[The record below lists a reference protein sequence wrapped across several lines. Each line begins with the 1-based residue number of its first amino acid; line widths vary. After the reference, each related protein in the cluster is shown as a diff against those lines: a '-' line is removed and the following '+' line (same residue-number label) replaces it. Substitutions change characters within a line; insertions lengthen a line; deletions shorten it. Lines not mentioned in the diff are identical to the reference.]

1 MYPLNPSPL
10 LSTASPKQRALCFI
24 SDHCAILQSAL
35 NLAQDYGTACFLY
48 DKLMLLKD
56 EWSTTTESE
65 TFSPRIE
72 DLLNKLSGGGSLRS
86 LLLQLL
92 KKMLVAYKDR
102 LKKESRQI
110 EFYRQLRILNP
121 RNLSDMPRAMDQY
134 PLLGLSDVPEIAEQW
149 SLYIR
154 CNVVD
159 INGPTALQEWWQSR
173 APSPF
178 QERVLFLI
186 TQPTSG
192 GDVERFFSQCG
203 TVSKRQHKLDD
214 NIRRLRF
221 MLQFHGDIE
230 GQLL

>member
-10 LSTASPKQRALCFI
+10 LTTASPKQPALCFI
-24 SDHCAILQSAL
+24 SDHCAILQRAL

-48 DKLMLLKD
+48 DKLMLVKD
-56 EWSTTTESE
+56 EWSITTESE

-86 LLLQLL
+86 LFLQLL
-92 KKMLVAYKDR
+92 KKTLVAYTDR

-110 EFYRQLRILNP
+110 EYYRQLRILNP
-121 RNLSDMPRAMDQY
+121 PNLSDMPRAMDQY
-134 PLLGLSDVPEIAEQW
+134 PLLGLFDVLEIAEQW

-154 CNVVD
+154 CNVVN
-159 INGPTALQEWWQSR
+159 INWPTALQKWWQSR
-173 APSPF
+173 ASSPF
-178 QERVLFLI
+178 QERVLFSI

-192 GDVERFFSQCG
+192 GDVEHFFSHCG
-203 TVSKRQHKLDD
+203 AVPERQHKLDN

-230 GQLL
+230 EQLL

>member
-1 MYPLNPSPL
+1 M
-10 LSTASPKQRALCFI
+10 LSSNLCCRFETVP
-24 SDHCAILQSAL
+24 HCE
-35 NLAQDYGTACFLY
+35 
-48 DKLMLLKD
+48 KKR
-56 EWSTTTESE
+56 STSESE

-178 QERVLFLI
+178 QEGVLFLI

-192 GDVERFFSQCG
+192 VVVLHSSLSSINLSYKKHA
-203 TVSKRQHKLDD
+203 VP
-214 NIRRLRF
+214 
-221 MLQFHGDIE
+221 
-230 GQLL
+230 

>member
-1 MYPLNPSPL
+1 MEKLWKIAINCG
-10 LSTASPKQRALCFI
+10 KLCY
-24 SDHCAILQSAL
+24 ATLQSTL
-35 NLAQDYGTACFLY
+35 NLAQEYGTACFLY
-48 DKLMLLKD
+48 DKLMVLHDK
-56 EWSTTTESE
+56 WTTTMDSE
-65 TFSPRIE
+65 KFSPRIQ
-72 DLLNKLSGGGSLRS
+72 DVLNKLSTGGTLRG
-86 LLLQLL
+86 LPVQLL

-110 EFYRQLRILNP
+110 EYYRQLRIGNP
-121 RNLSDMPRAMDQY
+121 QNLPDMPHAMDRY
-134 PLLGLSDVPEIAEQW
+134 PVLGLSDVPNIAEQW

-154 CNVVD
+154 CNAGD
-159 INGPTALQEWWQSR
+159 INGRTALQEWWQSR
-173 APSPF
+173 TPSPF

-214 NIRRLRF
+214 NIRHLWF

-230 GQLL
+230 GRLL